1 MAAGEMGK
9 TIASKKVVG
18 KRVAVGRL
26 ELDFHFGFGRRLV
39 GGRELMRNARVGR
52 QS

>member
-9 TIASKKVVG
+9 TIVSKKVVG

-26 ELDFHFGFGRRLV
+26 ELDLHFGFGRLV
-39 GGRELMRNARVGR
+39 GERELMRNARVGR